1 MLPEALKRVT
11 RDRPM
16 PGVFDHS
23 ITWEDDVWKA
33 DPFDVTEVHERARK
47 KFRDLLT
54 AVTAGQG
61 QKSSR
66 ILLFH
71 GQSGAGKTHLV
82 RALRTEAHLHGTG
95 YFGYAQMTPDV
106 ASYADYFLRRLVN
119 SLEKPYDPVERGES
133 GLLRLSD
140 NMLAKAQRVLPPDL
154 ADLRD
159 KVLDDSSLSHL
170 IVRIADAVLASP
182 RFSDADIDI
191 NIVRALLYLQRN
203 DPTVDQR
210 VRQYLYGREITG
222 FSQQAVGAL
231 DPQSNRDPFE
241 IMGCLGTLMR
251 LVDGAAMVFCIDQ
264 VEDLRSFADA
274 ESRFNNAI
282 SALIQIAN
290 SVPTSIIIVSCL
302 DDFYDEARAYISQSS
317 KDRIEQAGPVPLPG
331 ARSAAEAE
339 LIVNR
344 RLEQAFKAEGMDA
357 PDGSDVFGAAFFDE
371 LAGLSTRKL
380 LEHARE
386 RWLKLMGD
394 TGRAPQASET
404 AETIMETP
412 DVVSIRR
419 RWEGA
424 LQTDAPEIPI
434 DERLLLDVL
443 MKALQLT
450 AEEQDG
456 AVTIDLQIVPPTEDL
471 FAADVTVRHTL
482 TGHAQR
488 GRIFLCNRSN
498 QGGGLKRQ
506 IEKVVESET
515 TLAPILVRGSEF
527 PPEGKTAVAQLLHR
541 LAADGGRKVVVAQ
554 WEWERMLTLQYFA
567 PCHDREEGFLAWLKA
582 AKPMSTDLESI
593 RELLMLDQL
602 EAPLPNNVVTLHPDA
617 GLPDLSGV
625 SDLDPVG
632 DSIEQ
637 LSNNIAAAPL
647 RALPVNDDPY
657 NRFSFGH
664 RAGDP
669 NDLLYLSKNML
680 RRHAAVLGGSGS
692 GKTTLALSII
702 EQLLLR
708 GVPVV
713 LIDRKGDLASYANPE
728 VWRGDPGEDPQRT
741 QARRELA
748 EKVDVAVYT
757 PGRTSGRPINITL
770 LPNGIGELP
779 EHEQEMLSNVSA
791 AALGE
796 MLYLRRSATH
806 QRQSGILSVAL
817 KILGARSR
825 SEIRLSDLIRFMEE
839 DNEELIELTQRMDAS
854 GKARRDLIS
863 QLDSLRHRNGALFDG
878 QGEPLSMESLLGLG
892 SFGKRGKTRLS
903 VIYTGFLGDNEN
915 VLFWVSQFLSEALR
929 FCQRNPSEALQA
941 VIMFDEAD
949 LYIPA
954 QSKPPTKDPL
964 ESLLKRARSAGIGL
978 MLATQSPG
986 DLDYRS
992 RDQVTSWFIGR
1003 VREDTALK
1011 KLRAAFASDSGLDP
1025 ARVLPNQTVGQF
1037 HLIQEGKVH
1046 ALKAQRSLINAEQV
1060 PFDRIEQFARDTNKK
1075 SAAQLK
1081 LDLGV

>member
-1 MLPEALKRVT
+1 MLPEAMKRVAP
-11 RDRPM
+11 DRL

-23 ITWEDDVWKA
+23 ITWEDDVWKH
-33 DPFDVTEVHERARK
+33 DPFDVVEVHERARR
-47 KFRDLLT
+47 KFRDLLH
-54 AVTAGQG
+54 AVTNTPKGKQ
-61 QKSSR
+61 SR

-82 RALRTEAHLHGTG
+82 RALRTEAHLQGTG

-119 SLEKPYDPVERGES
+119 SLEKPFDPVERGES
-133 GLLRLSD
+133 GLMRLSD
-140 NMLAKAQRVLPPDL
+140 HMLSKATSVTPQDIK
-154 ADLRD
+154 DLRET
-159 KVLDDSSLSHL
+159 VLGDEALSRL

-182 RFSDADIDI
+182 RFSEADIDI
-191 NIVRALLYLQRN
+191 NIVRSLLYLQRT

-222 FSQQAVGAL
+222 FSQLAVGAL
-231 DPQSNRDPFE
+231 DPQRNRDPFE
-241 IMGCLGTLMR
+241 IIGCLGTLMR
-251 LVDGAAMVFCIDQ
+251 LVDGAALVFCIDQ

-290 SVPTSIIIVSCL
+290 TVPTAIIIVSCL

-317 KDRIEQAGPVPLPG
+317 IDRIEQAGPVPLPG
-331 ARSAAEAE
+331 ARSAAEAK

-344 RLEQAFKAEGMDA
+344 RLERAFEAENLEGM
-357 PDGSDVFGAAFFDE
+357 PNGSQLFGAGFFDE

-386 RWLKLMGD
+386 RWLQLLGD
-394 TGRAPQASET
+394 TGRGPQA
-404 AETIMETP
+404 AETNESIMESP

-419 RWEGA
+419 RWESA
-424 LQTDAPEIPI
+424 LQTDAPEIPV
-434 DERLLLDVL
+434 DERQLLEVL
-443 MKALQLT
+443 TNALKLT
-450 AEEQDG
+450 AEELDG
-456 AVTIDLQIVPPTEDL
+456 AVSIDIAIVPPTEDL
-471 FAADVTVRHTL
+471 FAADITVRHTL
-482 TGHAQR
+482 SGQAQR
-488 GRIFLCNRSN
+488 GRLFVCNRSN
-498 QGGGLKRQ
+498 QGGGLKKQ
-506 IEKVVESET
+506 IEKVVESGAT
-515 TLAPILVRGSEF
+515 MPAILVRGSEF
-527 PPEGKTAVAQLLHR
+527 PPEGKTAEAALLNR

-567 PCHDREEGFLAWLKA
+567 PCHDREDGFMSWLKA
-582 AKPMSTDLESI
+582 ARPMSTDLESI

-602 EAPLPNNVVTLHPDA
+602 EQPHVDNVVTFQPEADA
-617 GLPDLSGV
+617 YPAADAEYVPASPRAPVV
-625 SDLDPVG
+625 SDDPAN
-632 DSIEQ
+632 SFA
-637 LSNNIAAAPL
+637 IA
-647 RALPVNDDPY
+647 
-657 NRFSFGH
+657 H
-664 RAGDP
+664 RAGDADDP
-669 NDLLYLSKNML
+669 IFLSKNIL

-692 GKTTLALSII
+692 GKTTLALSVI

-708 GVPVV
+708 GVPVI
-713 LIDRKGDLASYANPE
+713 LIDRKGDLCSYANPD
-728 VWRGDPGEDPQRT
+728 VWRENAGDDPARILG
-741 QARRELA
+741 RRELA

-779 EHEQEMLSNVSA
+779 EHEQDMLSMVSA

-817 KILGARSR
+817 KILGSRSR
-825 SEIRLSDLIRFMEE
+825 SEIRLGDLIRFMEE

-863 QLDSLRHRNGALFDG
+863 QLDSLRHRNGALFEG

-903 VIYTGFLGDNEN
+903 VVYTGFLGDNEN

-929 FCQRNPSEALQA
+929 FCQRNPSETLQA
-941 VIMFDEAD
+941 VVMFDEAD
-949 LYIPA
+949 LYIPSN
-954 QSKPPTKDPL
+954 SKPPTKEPL
-964 ESLLKRARSAGIGL
+964 ESLLKRARSAGIGI

-1025 ARVLPNQTVGQF
+1025 ARVLPNQTVGEF

-1046 ALKAQRSLINAEQV
+1046 AIKSHRSLVMAEQV
-1060 PFDRIEQFARDTNKK
+1060 PFDRIEQFARDTNRKT
-1075 SAAQLK
+1075 AAQLK
-1081 LDLGV
+1081 LDLGM

>member
-1 MLPEALKRVT
+1 MLPETLKRVL
-11 RDRPM
+11 RDRQPA
-16 PGVFDHS
+16 VFDHS

-47 KFRDLLT
+47 KFRDLL
-54 AVTAGQG
+54 AGVTGGGG
-61 QKSSR
+61 QKQSR

-82 RALRTEAHLHGTG
+82 RALRTEAHSHGTG

-106 ASYADYFLRRLVN
+106 ASYADYFLRRLIN
-119 SLEKPYDPVERGES
+119 SLEKPYDPDARGES
-133 GLLRLSD
+133 GLMRLSD
-140 NMLAKAQRVLPPDL
+140 HILSKAPGVTPADLKDLRETQLGDDALAK
-154 ADLRD
+154 
-159 KVLDDSSLSHL
+159 L
-170 IVRIADAVLASP
+170 IVRVADAVLASP
-182 RFSDADIDI
+182 KFSDADIDI
-191 NIVRALLYLQRN
+191 NIMRALLYLQRT

-210 VRQYLYGREITG
+210 VRQYLFGREITG

-231 DPQSNRDPFE
+231 DPQRNRDPFE
-241 IMGCLGTLMR
+241 IIGCLGTLIKI
-251 LVDGAAMVFCIDQ
+251 VDGAALVFCIDQ
-264 VEDLRSFADA
+264 VEDLRSFSDA
-274 ESRFNNAI
+274 ESRFGNAI

-290 SVPTSIIIVSCL
+290 TVPSSIIIISCL

-331 ARSAAEAE
+331 ARSASEAE

-344 RLEQAFKAEGMDA
+344 RLQKAFEAEGLSDV
-357 PDGSDVFGAAFFDE
+357 PEGSDVFGVGFFDE

-386 RWLKLMGD
+386 RWLQLLGD
-394 TGRAPQASET
+394 PGRSPQASET
-404 AETIMETP
+404 AESIMESP

-419 RWEGA
+419 RWESA
-424 LQTDAPEIPI
+424 LQTDAPDIPV
-434 DERLLLDVL
+434 DDRQLLETLIN
-443 MKALQLT
+443 ALHLT
-450 AEEQDG
+450 AEEHDG
-456 AVTIDLQIVPPTEDL
+456 ALDINISMVPPSEDL
-471 FAADVTVRHTL
+471 FAADITVRHTL
-482 TGHAQR
+482 SGQAQR
-488 GRIFLCNRSN
+488 GRIFLCNRAN

-506 IEKVVESET
+506 IEKIVASESQ
-515 TLAPILVRGSEF
+515 LAPILVRGSEF

-541 LAADGGRKVVVAQ
+541 ISADGGYKVVVAQ

-567 PCHDREEGFLAWLKA
+567 PCVDRETGFLAWLKA

-602 EAPLPNNVVTLHPDA
+602 ETPLVNGSNVVPFVPDQEPAGDIPAIAAGNAKPSPLPSPANE
-617 GLPDLSGV
+617 
-625 SDLDPVG
+625 DPANQFVIG
-632 DSIEQ
+632 HKIEDVADQ
-637 LSNNIAAAPL
+637 MI
-647 RALPVNDDPY
+647 
-657 NRFSFGH
+657 
-664 RAGDP
+664 
-669 NDLLYLSKNML
+669 LSKNVL

-692 GKTTLALSII
+692 GKTTLALSVI
-702 EQLLLR
+702 ENLLMR

-713 LIDRKGDLASYANPE
+713 LIDRKGDLCSYANPD
-728 VWRGDPGEDPQRT
+728 VWRDNPNEDP
-741 QARRELA
+741 ARQQSRKALA
-748 EKVDVAVYT
+748 DKIDVAVYT

-779 EHEQEMLSNVSA
+779 EHEQEMLSQVSA

-817 KILGARSR
+817 KILGSRSR
-825 SEIRLSDLIRFMEE
+825 SEIRLGDLIRFMEE

-863 QLDSLRHRNGALFDG
+863 QLDSLRHRNGALFEG
-878 QGEPLSMESLLGLG
+878 LGEPLSMESLLGLG

-929 FCQRNPSEALQA
+929 FCQRNPSESLQA
-941 VIMFDEAD
+941 VVMFDEAD
-949 LYIPA
+949 LYIPST
-954 QSKPPTKDPL
+954 SKPPTKEPL
-964 ESLLKRARSAGIGL
+964 ESLLKRARSAGIGI

-1025 ARVLPNQTVGQF
+1025 AKALPNQTVGEF

-1046 ALKAQRSLINAEQV
+1046 AMKARRSLVNAEQV
-1060 PFDRIEQFARDTNKK
+1060 PFDRIEQYAAETNKK
-1075 SAAQLK
+1075 TAAQLK
-1081 LDLGV
+1081 LDLGG

>member
-1 MLPEALKRVT
+1 MLPEAMKRVPP
-11 RDRPM
+11 DRL

-23 ITWEDDVWKA
+23 ITWEDDVWKH
-33 DPFDVTEVHERARK
+33 DPFDVVEVHERARR
-47 KFRDLLT
+47 KFRDLLS
-54 AVTAGQG
+54 AVTSTQG
-61 QKSSR
+61 QKGSR

-82 RALRTEAHLHGTG
+82 RALRTEAHLQGTG

-119 SLEKPYDPVERGES
+119 SLEKPFDPVERGES
-133 GLLRLSD
+133 GLMRLSD
-140 NMLAKAQRVLPPDL
+140 HMLSKATSITPQDIK
-154 ADLRD
+154 DLRET
-159 KVLDDSSLSHL
+159 VLGDEALSRL
-170 IVRIADAVLASP
+170 VVRIADAVLASP
-182 RFSDADIDI
+182 RFSEADVDI
-191 NIVRALLYLQRN
+191 NIVRALLYLQRT

-222 FSQQAVGAL
+222 FSQLAVGAL
-231 DPQSNRDPFE
+231 DPQRNRDPFE
-241 IMGCLGTLMR
+241 IIGCLGTLMR
-251 LVDGAAMVFCIDQ
+251 LVDGAALVFCIDQ

-290 SVPTSIIIVSCL
+290 TVPSSIIIVSCL

-317 KDRIEQAGPVPLPG
+317 IDRIEQAGPVPLPG
-331 ARSAAEAE
+331 ARSAAEAK

-344 RLEQAFKAEGMDA
+344 RLERAFEAENLSGM
-357 PDGSDVFGAAFFDE
+357 PNGSQLFGANFFDE

-386 RWLKLMGD
+386 RWLQLLGD

-404 AETIMETP
+404 AESIMESP

-419 RWEGA
+419 RWESA
-424 LQTDAPEIPI
+424 LQTDAPEIPV
-434 DERLLLDVL
+434 DERQLLEVL
-443 MKALQLT
+443 TNALKLT
-450 AEEQDG
+450 AEELDG
-456 AVTIDLQIVPPTEDL
+456 AVSIDINIVPPTEDL
-471 FAADVTVRHTL
+471 FAADITVRHTL
-482 TGHAQR
+482 SGQAQR
-488 GRIFLCNRSN
+488 GRLFVCNRSN
-498 QGGGLKRQ
+498 QGGGLKKQ
-506 IEKVVESET
+506 IEKVVESDSV
-515 TLAPILVRGSEF
+515 LPAVLVRGSEF
-527 PPEGKTAVAQLLHR
+527 PPEGKTAVAALLNR
-541 LAADGGRKVVVAQ
+541 LAADGGRKIVVAQ

-567 PCHDREEGFLAWLKA
+567 PCHDREEGFMSWLKA
-582 AKPMSTDLESI
+582 ARPMSTDLESI

-602 EAPLPNNVVTLHPDA
+602 EQPYTDNVVHLHQDADRADDGGSGYEAGATGDTLA
-617 GLPDLSGV
+617 LP
-625 SDLDPVG
+625 
-632 DSIEQ
+632 
-637 LSNNIAAAPL
+637 AAPQTP
-647 RALPVNDDPY
+647 AVNDDPH
-657 NRFSFGH
+657 NRFSIAH

-669 NDLLYLSKNML
+669 NDPIYLSKNIL

-713 LIDRKGDLASYANPE
+713 LIDRKGDLASYANPD
-728 VWRGDPGEDPQRT
+728 VWRADAGEDPERT

-915 VLFWVSQFLSEALR
+915 VLFRVSQFLSEALR

-949 LYIPA
+949 LSIPA

-1046 ALKAQRSLINAEQV
+1046 ALKAQRNLINAEQV

>member
-1 MLPEALKRVT
+1 MLPDTLKRVL
-11 RDRPM
+11 RDRQPA
-16 PGVFDHS
+16 VFDHS

-47 KFRDLLT
+47 KFRDLLA
-54 AVTAGQG
+54 AVTGG
-61 QKSSR
+61 GNQKQSR

-82 RALRTEAHLHGTG
+82 RALRTEAHSPGNG
-95 YFGYAQMTPDV
+95 YFGNAQMTPDV

-119 SLEKPYDPVERGES
+119 SLEKPYDPEARGES
-133 GLLRLSD
+133 GLMRLSD
-140 NMLAKAQRVLPPDL
+140 HILSKAPGVVPADLKDLRETQLGDDALAK
-154 ADLRD
+154 
-159 KVLDDSSLSHL
+159 L

-182 RFSDADIDI
+182 RFADADIDI
-191 NIVRALLYLQRN
+191 NIMRALLYLQRT

-210 VRQYLYGREITG
+210 VRQYLFGREITG

-231 DPQSNRDPFE
+231 DPQRNRDPFE
-241 IMGCLGTLMR
+241 IIGCLGTLMK
-251 LVDGAAMVFCIDQ
+251 LVDGAALVFCIDQ
-264 VEDLRSFADA
+264 VEDLRSFSDA
-274 ESRFNNAI
+274 ESRFGNAI

-290 SVPTSIIIVSCL
+290 TVPTSIIIISCL

-331 ARSAAEAE
+331 ARSASEAE

-344 RLEQAFKAEGMDA
+344 RLQKAFEAEGLSDV
-357 PDGSDVFGAAFFDE
+357 PDGQDVFGVAFFDE

-386 RWLKLMGD
+386 RWLQLLGD
-394 TGRAPQASET
+394 PGRGPQAAET
-404 AETIMETP
+404 AESVMESP

-419 RWEGA
+419 RWESA
-424 LQTDAPEIPI
+424 LQTDAPDIPV
-434 DERLLLDVL
+434 DDRQLLETLIN
-443 MKALQLT
+443 ALHLT
-450 AEEQDG
+450 AEEHDG
-456 AVTIDLQIVPPTEDL
+456 ALDIAIAMVPPADDVY
-471 FAADVTVRHTL
+471 AADITVRHTL
-482 TGHAQR
+482 SGQAER
-488 GRIFLCNRSN
+488 GRVFLCNRSN

-506 IEKVVESET
+506 IEKVLET
-515 TLAPILVRGSEF
+515 DSQLPPILVRGSEF
-527 PPEGKTAVAQLLHR
+527 PPEGKTAVAQLLNR
-541 LAADGGRKVVVAQ
+541 ISADGGRKVVVAQ

-567 PCHDREEGFLAWLKA
+567 PCVDREAGFLAWLKA

-602 EAPLPNNVVTLHPDA
+602 EAPLVNGSNIVPLMRSEPAPVLEVPRAVPMPPAANE
-617 GLPDLSGV
+617 
-625 SDLDPVG
+625 DPANKFAIG
-632 DSIEQ
+632 HKIE
-637 LSNNIAAAPL
+637 P
-647 RALPVNDDPY
+647 PEDDI
-657 NRFSFGH
+657 F
-664 RAGDP
+664 
-669 NDLLYLSKNML
+669 LSKNVL

-692 GKTTLALSII
+692 GKTTLALSVI
-702 EQLLLR
+702 ENLLMR

-713 LIDRKGDLASYANPE
+713 LIDRKGDLCSYANPD
-728 VWRGDPGEDPQRT
+728 VWRDNPSEDPARQ
-741 QARRELA
+741 QARKALA
-748 EKVDVAVYT
+748 DKVDVAVYT

-779 EHEQEMLSNVSA
+779 EHEQEMLASVSA

-817 KILGARSR
+817 KILGSRSR
-825 SEIRLSDLIRFMEE
+825 SEIRLGDLIRFMED

-863 QLDSLRHRNGALFDG
+863 QLDSLRHRNGALFEG

-915 VLFWVSQFLSEALR
+915 VLFWVSQFLTEALR

-941 VIMFDEAD
+941 VVMFDEAD
-949 LYIPA
+949 LYIPSN
-954 QSKPPTKDPL
+954 SKPPTKEPL
-964 ESLLKRARSAGIGL
+964 ESLLKRARSAGIGI

-1025 ARVLPNQTVGQF
+1025 ARVLPNQTVGEF

-1046 ALKAQRSLINAEQV
+1046 AMKARRSLVNAEQV
-1060 PFDRIEQFARDTNKK
+1060 PFDRIEQYAQNTNKK
-1075 SAAQLK
+1075 TASQLK

>member
-1 MLPEALKRVT
+1 MLPEAMKRVAP
-11 RDRPM
+11 DRL

-23 ITWEDDVWKA
+23 ITWEDDVWKH
-33 DPFDVTEVHERARK
+33 DPFDVVEVHERARR
-47 KFRDLLT
+47 KFRELLA
-54 AVTAGQG
+54 AVTSPKG
-61 QKSSR
+61 QKGSR

-82 RALRTEAHLHGTG
+82 RALRTEAHLQGTG

-119 SLEKPYDPVERGES
+119 SLEKPFDPVERGES
-133 GLLRLSD
+133 GLMRLSD
-140 NMLAKAQRVLPPDL
+140 HMLSKATSVVPQDIK
-154 ADLRD
+154 DLRD
-159 KVLDDSSLSHL
+159 TVLGDEALSRL
-170 IVRIADAVLASP
+170 VVRIADAVLASP
-182 RFSDADIDI
+182 KFAEVDIDI
-191 NIVRALLYLQRN
+191 NIVRALLYLQRT

-222 FSQQAVGAL
+222 FSQLAVGAL
-231 DPQSNRDPFE
+231 DPQRNRDPFE
-241 IMGCLGTLMR
+241 IIGCLGTLMR
-251 LVDGAAMVFCIDQ
+251 LVDGAALVFCIDQ

-290 SVPTSIIIVSCL
+290 TVPSAIIIVSCL

-317 KDRIEQAGPVPLPG
+317 IDRIEQAGPVPLPG
-331 ARSAAEAE
+331 ARSAAEAK

-344 RLEQAFKAEGMDA
+344 RLERAFEAENLSGMPNGA
-357 PDGSDVFGAAFFDE
+357 QLFGAGFFDE

-386 RWLKLMGD
+386 RWLQLLGD

-404 AETIMETP
+404 AESIMESP

-419 RWEGA
+419 RWESA
-424 LQTDAPEIPI
+424 LQTDAPEIPV
-434 DERLLLDVL
+434 DERQLLEVL
-443 MKALQLT
+443 TNALKLT
-450 AEEQDG
+450 AEELDG
-456 AVTIDLQIVPPTEDL
+456 AVSIDIAIVPPTEDL
-471 FAADVTVRHTL
+471 FAADITVRHTL
-482 TGHAQR
+482 SGQAQR
-488 GRIFLCNRSN
+488 GRLFVCNRSN
-498 QGGGLKRQ
+498 QGGGLKKQ
-506 IEKVVESET
+506 IEKVVESGAT
-515 TLAPILVRGSEF
+515 MPAILVRGSEF
-527 PPEGKTAVAQLLHR
+527 PPEGKTAVAALLNR

-567 PCHDREEGFLAWLKA
+567 PCHDRNEGFMSWLKA
-582 AKPMSTDLESI
+582 ARPMSTDLESI

-602 EAPLPNNVVTLHPDA
+602 EQPYADNVVHLHPD
-617 GLPDLSGV
+617 PDLE
-625 SDLDPVG
+625 PVG
-632 DSIEQ
+632 ETGESFVPP
-637 LSNNIAAAPL
+637 AP
-647 RALPVNDDPY
+647 PINDDPL
-657 NRFSFGH
+657 NRFSIAH

-669 NDLLYLSKNML
+669 NDPIYLSKNIL

-692 GKTTLALSII
+692 GKTTLALSVI

-713 LIDRKGDLASYANPE
+713 LIDRKGDLCSYANPE
-728 VWRGDPGEDPQRT
+728 VWAQNSTEDPVR
-741 QARRELA
+741 QANRRELA
-748 EKVDVAVYT
+748 DNIDVAVYT

-770 LPNGIGELP
+770 LPNGINELP
-779 EHEQEMLSNVSA
+779 EHEQEMLANVSA

-825 SEIRLSDLIRFMEE
+825 SEIRLGDLIRFMEE

-863 QLDSLRHRNGALFDG
+863 QLDALRHRNGALFEG

-929 FCQRNPSEALQA
+929 FCQRNPSESLQA
-941 VIMFDEAD
+941 VVMFDEAD
-949 LYIPA
+949 LYIPSN
-954 QSKPPTKDPL
+954 SKPPTKEPL
-964 ESLLKRARSAGIGL
+964 ESLLKRARSAGIGI

-1025 ARVLPNQTVGQF
+1025 ARVLPNQTVGEF

-1046 ALKAQRSLINAEQV
+1046 AIKSHRSLVMAEQV
-1060 PFDRIEQFARDTNKK
+1060 PFDRIEQFARDTNRKT
-1075 SAAQLK
+1075 AAQLK

>member
-1 MLPEALKRVT
+1 MLPDTLKRVL
-11 RDRPM
+11 RDRQPA
-16 PGVFDHS
+16 VFDHS

-47 KFRDLLT
+47 KFRALLSM
-54 AVTAGQG
+54 VTAGG
-61 QKSSR
+61 SQKQSR

-82 RALRTEAHLHGTG
+82 RALRTEAHSQGNG

-106 ASYADYFLRRLVN
+106 ASYADYFLRRLIN
-119 SLEKPYDPVERGES
+119 SLEKPYDPEPRGES

-140 NMLAKAQRVLPPDL
+140 HILAKAPSVVQSDL
-154 ADLRD
+154 TDLRETQ
-159 KVLDDSSLSHL
+159 LGDDALAKL
-170 IVRIADAVLASP
+170 IVRIADCVLASP
-182 RFSDADIDI
+182 RFAEADIDI

-210 VRQYLYGREITG
+210 VRQYLFGREITG
-222 FSQQAVGAL
+222 FSQHAVGAL
-231 DPQSNRDPFE
+231 DPQRNRDPFE
-241 IMGCLGTLMR
+241 IIGCLGTLMKI
-251 LVDGAAMVFCIDQ
+251 VDGAALVFCIDQ
-264 VEDLRSFADA
+264 VEDLRSFSDA
-274 ESRFNNAI
+274 ESRFGNAI

-290 SVPTSIIIVSCL
+290 TVPTSIIIISCL

-317 KDRIEQAGPVPLPG
+317 KDRIEQSGPVPLPG
-331 ARSAAEAE
+331 ARSASEAE

-344 RLEQAFKAEGMDA
+344 RLQKAFEAEGLANA
-357 PDGSDVFGAAFFDE
+357 PDGTDVFGEAFFDE

-386 RWLKLMGD
+386 RWLQLLGEP
-394 TGRAPQASET
+394 GRSTQAGET
-404 AETIMETP
+404 AESIMESP

-419 RWEGA
+419 RWESA
-424 LQTDAPEIPI
+424 LQTDAPDIPI
-434 DERLLLDVL
+434 DDRQLLETLIN
-443 MKALQLT
+443 ALHLT
-450 AEEQDG
+450 AEEHDG
-456 AVTIDLQIVPPTEDL
+456 ALDITIAMVPPTDDL
-471 FAADVTVRHTL
+471 IAADITVRHTL
-482 TGHAQR
+482 SGQAER
-488 GRIFLCNRSN
+488 GRVYLCNRSN

-506 IEKVVESET
+506 IEKVLDSDT
-515 TLAPILVRGSEF
+515 QLQPILVRGSEF

-567 PCHDREEGFLAWLKA
+567 PCVDREVGFLAWLKA

-602 EAPLPNNVVTLHPDA
+602 EAPLANGANVV
-617 GLPDLSGV
+617 
-625 SDLDPVG
+625 
-632 DSIEQ
+632 
-637 LSNNIAAAPL
+637 PL
-647 RALPVNDDPY
+647 RRDEEPEPETGTFVAPAAEVKDVALPPLPPVANEDPL
-657 NRFSFGH
+657 NKFVIGH
-664 RAGDP
+664 KIEDPAGQMF
-669 NDLLYLSKNML
+669 LSKNIL

-692 GKTTLALSII
+692 GKTTLALSVI
-702 EQLLLR
+702 ENLLMR
-708 GVPVV
+708 GVPVI
-713 LIDRKGDLASYANPE
+713 LIDRKGDLCSYANPD
-728 VWRGDPGEDPQRT
+728 VWRDNPKDDP
-741 QARRELA
+741 ARQLGRKELA
-748 EKVDVAVYT
+748 DKIDVAVYT

-779 EHEQEMLSNVSA
+779 EHEQEMLAQVSA

-817 KILGARSR
+817 KILGSRSR
-825 SEIRLSDLIRFMEE
+825 SEIRLGDLIRFMEE

-863 QLDSLRHRNGALFDG
+863 QLDSLRHRNGALFEG

-892 SFGKRGKTRLS
+892 SFGRRGKTRLS
-903 VIYTGFLGDNEN
+903 VVYTGFLGDNEN
-915 VLFWVSQFLSEALR
+915 VLFWVSQFLTEALR
-929 FCQRNPSEALQA
+929 FCQRNPSETLQA
-941 VIMFDEAD
+941 VVMFDEAD
-949 LYIPA
+949 LYIPSN
-954 QSKPPTKDPL
+954 SKPPTKEPL
-964 ESLLKRARSAGIGL
+964 ESLLKRARSAGIGI

-1025 ARVLPNQTVGQF
+1025 ARVLPNQVVGEF

-1046 ALKAQRSLINAEQV
+1046 AMKARRSLVNAEQV
-1060 PFDRIEQFARDTNKK
+1060 PFDRIEQFAADTNKK
-1075 SAAQLK
+1075 TAAQLK
-1081 LDLGV
+1081 LDLG

>member
-1 MLPEALKRVT
+1 MLPETLKRVL
-11 RDRPM
+11 RDRQPA
-16 PGVFDHS
+16 VFDHS

-33 DPFDVTEVHERARK
+33 DPFDVTEVHERARR

-54 AVTAGQG
+54 AVTGGSG
-61 QKSSR
+61 QKQSR

-82 RALRTEAHLHGTG
+82 RALRTEAHSHGNG

-106 ASYADYFLRRLVN
+106 ASYADYFLRRLIN
-119 SLEKPYDPVERGES
+119 SLEKPYDPEARGES
-133 GLLRLSD
+133 GLMRLSD
-140 NMLAKAQRVLPPDL
+140 HMLNKAPGVVPADLKELRETQLGDDALAK
-154 ADLRD
+154 
-159 KVLDDSSLSHL
+159 L
-170 IVRIADAVLASP
+170 IVRIADSVLASP
-182 RFSDADIDI
+182 RFADADIDI
-191 NIVRALLYLQRN
+191 NIVRALLYLQRT

-210 VRQYLYGREITG
+210 VRQYLFGREITG

-231 DPQSNRDPFE
+231 DPQRNRDPFE
-241 IMGCLGTLMR
+241 IIGCLGTLMKI
-251 LVDGAAMVFCIDQ
+251 VDGAALVFCIDQ
-264 VEDLRSFADA
+264 VEDLRSFSDA
-274 ESRFNNAI
+274 ESRFGNAI

-290 SVPTSIIIVSCL
+290 TVPSSIIIISCL

-331 ARSAAEAE
+331 ARSASEAE

-344 RLEQAFKAEGMDA
+344 RLQKAFEAEGLADV
-357 PDGSDVFGAAFFDE
+357 PDGQDVFGEAFFDE

-386 RWLKLMGD
+386 RWLQLLGD
-394 TGRAPQASET
+394 TGRGPQAAET
-404 AETIMETP
+404 AESVMESP

-419 RWEGA
+419 RWESA
-424 LQTDAPEIPI
+424 LQTDAPDIPI
-434 DERLLLDVL
+434 DDRQLLETLVN
-443 MKALQLT
+443 ALHLT
-450 AEEQDG
+450 VEEQDG
-456 AVTIDLQIVPPTEDL
+456 ALTIDVALVPPSEDL
-471 FAADVTVRHTL
+471 FAADITVRHTL
-482 TGHAQR
+482 SGQAER

-506 IEKVVESET
+506 IEKIVDSGAHV
-515 TLAPILVRGSEF
+515 AAILVRGSEF

-541 LAADGGRKVVVAQ
+541 LSADGGRKVVVAQ

-567 PCHDREEGFLAWLKA
+567 PCVDREAGFLAWLKA

-602 EAPLPNNVVTLHPDA
+602 EAPLLNGNNVVPLRRD
-617 GLPDLSGV
+617 
-625 SDLDPVG
+625 DPVHELG
-632 DSIEQ
+632 EIAGQ
-637 LSNNIAAAPL
+637 LADAPSLPMQPAATED
-647 RALPVNDDPY
+647 PVNRFAIGHHTGAPDDHL
-657 NRFSFGH
+657 F
-664 RAGDP
+664 
-669 NDLLYLSKNML
+669 LSKNVL

-692 GKTTLALSII
+692 GKTTLALSVI
-702 EQLLLR
+702 ENLLMR

-713 LIDRKGDLASYANPE
+713 LIDRKGDLCSYANPD
-728 VWRGDPGEDPQRT
+728 VWRDNPNEEP
-741 QARRELA
+741 ARRQGLRELA
-748 EKVDVAVYT
+748 ERVDVAVYT

-779 EHEQEMLSNVSA
+779 EHEQDMLSQVSA

-825 SEIRLSDLIRFMEE
+825 SEIRLGDLIRFMEE

-863 QLDSLRHRNGALFDG
+863 QLDSLRHRNGALFEG

-929 FCQRNPSEALQA
+929 FCQRNPSESLQA
-941 VIMFDEAD
+941 VVMFDEAD
-949 LYIPA
+949 LYIPST
-954 QSKPPTKDPL
+954 SKPPTKEPL
-964 ESLLKRARSAGIGL
+964 ESLLKRARSAGIGI

-1025 ARVLPNQTVGQF
+1025 ARVLPNQTVGEF

-1046 ALKAQRSLINAEQV
+1046 AMKARRSLVNAEQV
-1060 PFDRIEQFARDTNKK
+1060 PFDRIEQYAAETNKK
-1075 SAAQLK
+1075 TAAQLK

>member
-1 MLPEALKRVT
+1 MLPETLKRVL
-11 RDRPM
+11 RDRQPA
-16 PGVFDHS
+16 VFDHS

-33 DPFDVTEVHERARK
+33 DPFDVTEIHERARK
-47 KFRDLLT
+47 KFRDLLA
-54 AVTAGQG
+54 AVTSGAS
-61 QKSSR
+61 QKQSR

-71 GQSGAGKTHLV
+71 CQSGAGKTHLV
-82 RALRTEAHLHGTG
+82 RALRTEAHSFGNG

-119 SLEKPYDPVERGES
+119 SLEKPYDPDERGES
-133 GLLRLSD
+133 GLMRLSD
-140 NMLAKAQRVLPPDL
+140 HMLTRAPGVVP
-154 ADLRD
+154 ADLKDLREA
-159 KVLDDSSLSHL
+159 VLDDNSLAKL
-170 IVRIADAVLASP
+170 VVRIADAVLASP
-182 RFSDADIDI
+182 RFADADIDI

-210 VRQYLYGREITG
+210 VRQYLFGREITG

-231 DPQSNRDPFE
+231 DPQRNRDTFE
-241 IMGCLGTLMR
+241 IIGCLGTLMR
-251 LVDGAAMVFCIDQ
+251 LVDDAALVFCIDQ
-264 VEDLRSFADA
+264 VEDLRSFSDA

-290 SVPTSIIIVSCL
+290 TVPSAIIIVSCL

-331 ARSAAEAE
+331 ARSASEAE

-344 RLEQAFKAEGMDA
+344 RLQKAFEAEGLADV
-357 PDGSDVFGAAFFDE
+357 PDGQDVFGEAFFDE

-386 RWLKLMGD
+386 RWLQLLGD
-394 TGRAPQASET
+394 TGRRPQAADT
-404 AETIMETP
+404 AESIMESP

-419 RWEGA
+419 RWESA
-424 LQTDAPEIPI
+424 LQTDAPDIPV
-434 DERLLLDVL
+434 DDRQLLETLIN
-443 MKALQLT
+443 ALHLA

-456 AVTIDLQIVPPTEDL
+456 ALAIDVALVPPAEDL
-471 FAADVTVRHTL
+471 FAADITVRHTL
-482 TGHAQR
+482 SGQAER

-506 IEKVVESET
+506 IEKVVDSGAQ
-515 TLAPILVRGSEF
+515 LAPILVRGSEF
-527 PPEGKTAVAQLLHR
+527 PPEGKTAVAQLLNR
-541 LAADGGRKVVVAQ
+541 ITADGGRKVVVAQ

-567 PCHDREEGFLAWLKA
+567 PCVDRELGFLAWLKA

-602 EAPLPNNVVTLHPDA
+602 EAPLLNGGNVVTLRPEPVPLSDISA
-617 GLPDLSGV
+617 KASVDGPPAPMLPAATE
-625 SDLDPVG
+625 DP
-632 DSIEQ
+632 I
-637 LSNNIAAAPL
+637 
-647 RALPVNDDPY
+647 
-657 NRFSFGH
+657 NRFAIGH
-664 RAGDP
+664 HIGAPD
-669 NDLLYLSKNML
+669 DQLFLSKNVL

-692 GKTTLALSII
+692 GKTTLALSVI
-702 EQLLLR
+702 ENLLMR

-713 LIDRKGDLASYANPE
+713 LIDRKGDLCSYANPD
-728 VWRGDPGEDPQRT
+728 VWRDNPSEEPSRR
-741 QARRELA
+741 QARKELA

-817 KILGARSR
+817 KILGSRSR
-825 SEIRLSDLIRFMEE
+825 SEIRLGDLIRFMEE

-863 QLDSLRHRNGALFDG
+863 QLDSLRHRNGALFEG

-929 FCQRNPSEALQA
+929 FCQRNPSESLQA
-941 VIMFDEAD
+941 VVMFDEAD
-949 LYIPA
+949 LYIPST
-954 QSKPPTKDPL
+954 SKPPTKEPL
-964 ESLLKRARSAGIGL
+964 ESLLKRARSAGVGI

-1025 ARVLPNQTVGQF
+1025 ARVLPNQTVGEF

-1046 ALKAQRSLINAEQV
+1046 AMKSRRSLVNAEQV
-1060 PFDRIEQFARDTNKK
+1060 PFDRIEGYAQETNRKA
-1075 SAAQLK
+1075 AAQLK